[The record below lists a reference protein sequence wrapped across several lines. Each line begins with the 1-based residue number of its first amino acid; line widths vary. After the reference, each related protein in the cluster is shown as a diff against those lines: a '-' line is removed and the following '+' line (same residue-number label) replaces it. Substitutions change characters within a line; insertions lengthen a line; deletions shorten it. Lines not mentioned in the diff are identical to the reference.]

1 MLKLIKGIFSSGKT
15 FMQQSSCIRS
25 FFGSISFNPLL
36 LEITKS
42 TKNASQIIGEW
53 FAGIGGK
60 VLEWFVLL
68 VYFLSKFI
76 FQFIDFCEVLVYK
89 IAGINVDTKF
99 NFDMPIFRMLLSD
112 TFFKIMSSLFI
123 LGLIFLVVFT
133 ILAIIKSEY
142 QLAVGDEK
150 LEKDKK
156 NGSVSYALKRTA
168 LASFMMVI
176 VPLILV
182 VCFAFSSVMLSSI
195 NNVLR
200 TDEHSNTSLGG
211 QIFATTA
218 YSANR
223 YRNYA
228 NSGQRIPILLD
239 FDDPYQDGSYIY
251 YTSEELKQ
259 IYDSWENGETIYE
272 MVRNKNYPSFNDTLA
287 YRGDQLTNSS
297 KFSGFENFI
306 STAEQYYVMAD
317 FIDYAV
323 KNNLEFFI
331 KDSADTDIDWS
342 SASKKVQVSGGV
354 YDTKNK
360 TLTINYV
367 NSSGL
372 GGYGED
378 YYTLNLSTNT
388 VSANSPLQ
396 NAIDTLAS
404 LMAIELKAAKEEA
417 ASSNGL
423 LNNASLTTS
432 EDVGVTVENNKL
444 FRLLERV
451 EDSTN
456 VVRWKTE
463 KVKFNDE
470 YFTVYN
476 LTKRFYNAQTGV
488 VDERGTVQVARKETA
503 GKFYIVRNN
512 NGVYEYTNQTLDYV
526 NDNASYLDK
535 LEPVFV
541 YAGWAEKLYND
552 LDVIYRDIDFQNYIN
567 YDNWADALGEYFSP
581 TSNVIDENVA
591 TFATTLIHPL
601 GLIMSELFLGITFE
615 GSNKTGTDFAFTTQY
630 TEDLIKQLCL
640 TVGGQ
645 YSYKDIMNEV
655 DTYMRLFNGLLTPV
669 MEDLK
674 EIEGFDLT
682 NESEYSVYAY
692 VYKSYLCSILLS
704 DDFGSYFTDLA
715 YTILNIN
722 NLVSNMYNGA
732 NSVTYNSDGE
742 KVYEKEYTYNLNG
755 ELLPLVTNLT
765 VGGGYTTGKYVYT
778 YDSLKSTGIKVL
790 ACDAMGKIT
799 EDGAYTINPSY
810 AYKIENGEYLV
821 YLAGEYRNASNYI
834 AYCLANGSQA
844 TELSNIFVPYYQIS
858 YNEEK
863 TLAYL
868 MVYEPTSS
876 TDKDTSAVKLVK
888 ATDEDGNLLTIEV
901 SANENGEINNQ
912 DVVKNAMA
920 TLSAKYYLYEYEMV
934 AKKNNK
940 CLRFSDLTKTE
951 QELINNCIKT
961 VQEDVRKNNTDEPS
975 FLMFLIEYAEDAD
988 NMAEVMSAPNITSTE
1003 ANEIGKEYLELVG
1016 KLANETKERKIKA
1029 LKQKINSYKK
1039 YQIIN
1044 GLNSYLSTKVSSG
1057 FNVVVNGHS
1066 YNVGQE
1072 LTTRKILEYA
1082 FGNKLLNASLVNML
1096 NTETTFANLSEYNK
1110 QAFINLKNTSSSDI
1124 KTLRKVIERLRG
1136 FEAYGANGAIEL
1148 EFTDAELELIYNYY
1162 NLYGRTIG
1170 VNYLTSYTNR
1180 SLERLRGTEAMS
1192 NLISGLETVV
1202 TDIERVFD
1210 RYVNGEGLIF
1220 GTSLSTNSEAFK
1232 LMVSFVEQKSIE
1244 EQLFFVDETFKGAVS
1259 DNGIVFESLRTFLKK
1274 FGRVCFDLKT
1284 KSTYGNLSVNK
1295 EDNTDLLN
1303 SGYAAS
1309 LIAALNGILESSDFG
1324 SDEKFS
1330 INNFMGV
1337 SSLKKKVVD
1346 AETGK
1351 VTYEFVSDLNS
1362 VSYAELDAVSK
1373 RYLATILSYYENNI
1387 NQYKAKVDHMTDGW
1401 GYAYRYTKGRYSLFE
1416 NSELYKT
1423 YLPEYL
1429 EYFIYNVDIDSADF
1443 AKDYIYDD
1451 YANIINKRTGSE
1463 YTHDEKQQ
1471 YYLDYINAYKN
1482 FRFSTNGNLF
1492 SSLSKLQQKVIEDC
1506 SRYFANQKTN
1516 LTSENQ
1522 SGYNEY
1528 KTNVAYANSLKNYIS
1543 ASTDEIKK
1551 ANFAYAGEIQGVPIN
1566 TVVNSSTNLINVKN
1580 ILDFVGLSIDTVGSS
1595 LKDIRI
1601 AAMRSLRDFNEYAGE
1616 SVASI
1621 RARYLAL
1628 LYLTSCDYAT
1638 NLFGEKQIVLYN
1650 DNKQIVLDLAGIKDT
1665 AEENLVNLRYD
1676 SADGK
1681 ADADEKNG
1689 SVFIICLYNA
1699 ETRLY
1704 EPFIFASGADRFSTP
1719 VCNYYY
1725 SQNGEVTYYPVIAK
1739 GIFDKNGNPT
1749 AIRRVNGFIE
1759 FYRNNVCILNSA
1771 ILNLEMY
1778 YLTVEQVSV
1787 AYNPVSFLINGVT
1800 KLITGKNIAELI
1812 SDAFPVIKSTAGLKV
1827 AYGVDEATVYH
1838 LDQGYCNLNYMFFM
1852 DKGIALEN
1860 LYAPAQINVIL
1871 LILTTVAVMQAIVL
1885 AVYEL
1890 LANIFKLAIYLVV
1903 YPLTVGMYPFRGD
1916 AVGEWR
1922 KAFTKE
1928 FFTTYGYV
1936 ISINLYFL
1944 SLTILQ
1950 SVGNVMPTITED
1962 GMHLLKNTWM
1972 FSNVDVNLFLG
1983 IFATTICLLVAVYM
1997 IKSISSNMSATLM
2010 IGKPL
2015 EGKTKG
2021 AADFV
2026 IKEGEYLWSGEQ
2038 FKDDVIAARESL
2050 TGLPIVGNVFDRSN
2064 HYKRQYNK
2072 NARKADKYKNQ
2083 LIKNG
2088 IDATVAQRAAD
2099 VYRNSLDAAVKAAE
2113 DRYKQNVHDA
2123 TASGGRRD
2131 VMRTGIINNY
2141 QSQQKDFKC
2150 DRCGY
2155 KTTNKKL
2162 KGKTC
2167 QNCHIGKYK

>member
-15 FMQQSSCIRS
+15 FMQQSGCIRS
-25 FFGSISFNPLL
+25 FFGSISFNSVL

-42 TKNASQIIGEW
+42 TKNASQVIGEW

-60 VLEWFVLL
+60 LVEWFVLL
-68 VYFLSKFI
+68 VYFLSKLI

-168 LASFMMVI
+168 LATFMMVI

-211 QIFATTA
+211 QIFATSA

-239 FDDPYQDGSYIY
+239 FNDPYQDGSYIY

-272 MVRNKNYPSFNDTLA
+272 MVRNKNYSSFNDTLT

-297 KFSGFENFI
+297 KFNGFENFV

-331 KDSADTDIDWS
+331 KDSADTDIDWES
-342 SASKKVQVSGGV
+342 TSKKVQVSGGV

-367 NSSGL
+367 NSSGI

-378 YYTLNLSTNT
+378 YYTLNLNTNT

-396 NAIDTLAS
+396 NAIDTLS
-404 LMAIELKAAKEEA
+404 NLMAIELKAAKEEA
-417 ASSNGL
+417 ASSSDL
-423 LNNASLTTS
+423 LNNASLITG
-432 EDVGVTVENNKL
+432 EDVGVITKDNKL

-488 VDERGTVQVARKETA
+488 VDERGMVQVARKETA

-526 NDNASYLDK
+526 NDKASYLDK

-581 TSNVIDENVA
+581 SANVVDENVA

-615 GSNKTGTDFAFTTQY
+615 GSEKTGTDFAFTTQY

-655 DTYMRLFNGLLTPV
+655 DAYMRLFNGLLTPV

-704 DDFGSYFTDLA
+704 DDFGNYFKDVA

-722 NLVSNMYNGA
+722 NLVSNMYSGA
-732 NSVTYNSDGE
+732 NSVTYNSKGE
-742 KVYEKEYTYNLNG
+742 KLYEKEYTYNLNG
-755 ELLPLVTNLT
+755 ELIPLVTNLI

-778 YDSLKSTGIKVL
+778 YDSIKGTGIKVL

-799 EDGAYTINPSY
+799 QDGAYTINPAY

-844 TELSNIFVPYYQIS
+844 TELSNIFVPYYKIV

-868 MVYEPTSS
+868 AVYEPTSS
-876 TDKDTSAVKLVK
+876 TDNDTSTVELVR
-888 ATDEDGNLLTIEV
+888 AADEDGNLLTIEV
-901 SANENGEINNQ
+901 SANEAGEINNQ
-912 DVVKNAMA
+912 DVVKNAME

-934 AKKNNK
+934 PKKNNQ
-940 CLRFSDLTKTE
+940 CLRFGDLTETE
-951 QELINNCIKT
+951 QELITNCINT
-961 VQEDVRKNNTDEPS
+961 VQDDIKKNNTDEPR

-988 NMAEVMSAPNITSTE
+988 NMADVMSAPNITADE
-1003 ANEIGKEYLELVG
+1003 ASEIGKKYYELIG
-1016 KLANETKERKIKA
+1016 KLANETRERRIKA

-1039 YQIIN
+1039 YQIIS

-1066 YNVGQE
+1066 YNVGQQ

-1082 FGNKLLNASLVNML
+1082 FGNKLLNTSLVNML
-1096 NTETTFANLSEYNK
+1096 NAETSFSNLSDYNK
-1110 QAFINLKNTSSSDI
+1110 QAFINLKNTSKSDI
-1124 KTLRKVIERLRG
+1124 KTLRKVINCLYSYRNESVFG
-1136 FEAYGANGAIEL
+1136 EFN
-1148 EFTDAELELIYNYY
+1148 FTDAELKLIYDYY
-1162 NLYGRTIG
+1162 NLYGKTIG
-1170 VNYLTSYTNR
+1170 VNYLIPYTNR
-1180 SLERLRGTEAMS
+1180 SLEKMRGTEAI
-1192 NLISGLETVV
+1192 NDLISGLGSIVKDVEK
-1202 TDIERVFD
+1202 VFE

-1220 GTSLSTNSEAFK
+1220 GTLLSTNAEAYK
-1232 LMVSFVEQKSIE
+1232 LMASFVELKNAD
-1244 EQLFFVDETFKGAVS
+1244 EQLYFVDENFKGVVS

-1295 EDNTDLLN
+1295 EDTTNLLDG
-1303 SGYAAS
+1303 GYITS
-1309 LIAALNGILESSDFG
+1309 LIEALNGILKNSDFG
-1324 SDEKFS
+1324 SDEKFT
-1330 INNFMGV
+1330 INSFSGV

-1346 AETGK
+1346 EETGK

-1373 RYLATILSYYENNI
+1373 RYLATILAYYENNI
-1387 NQYKAKVDHMTDGW
+1387 NEYKAKVDHMTDGW

-1443 AKDYIYDD
+1443 AKNYIYND
-1451 YANIINKRTGSE
+1451 YANIINKNTGSE

-1471 YYLDYINAYKN
+1471 YYLDYINAFKN

-1492 SSLSKLQQKVIEDC
+1492 SSLNMLQQKVIEDC

-1543 ASTDEIKK
+1543 APTDEIKK
-1551 ANFAYAGEIQGVPIN
+1551 ANFAYAGEVQGVSVN
-1566 TVVNSSTNLINVKN
+1566 TVVNSNTNLINIKN
-1580 ILDFVGLSIDTVGSS
+1580 MLDFVGVGVDTVGAS

-1601 AAMRSLRDFNEYAGE
+1601 AAMRTLRDFKEYAGE
-1616 SVASI
+1616 SAASI

-1628 LYLTSCDYAT
+1628 LYLTGCDYAT

-1665 AEENLVNLRYD
+1665 AEENIVNLRYD

-1681 ADADEKNG
+1681 SDADEKNG

-1704 EPFIFASGADRFSTP
+1704 EPFIFASESDRFATP
-1719 VCNYYY
+1719 VCNYYH

-1739 GIFDKNGNPT
+1739 GVFDKNGNPT

-1759 FYRNNVCILNSA
+1759 FYRDNVCILNSA

-1778 YLTVEQVSV
+1778 YITVEQVSV

-1800 KLITGKNIAELI
+1800 KIITGKNIAELI

-1827 AYGVDEATVYH
+1827 AYGVDEATIYH

-1860 LYAPAQINVIL
+1860 LYAPAEINVIL
-1871 LILTTVAVMQAIVL
+1871 LMLTTVAVMQAIVL

-1890 LANIFKLAIYLVV
+1890 IANIFKLAIYLVV
-1903 YPLTVGMYPFRGD
+1903 YPLTVGMYPFRGE

-1936 ISINLYFL
+1936 VSINLYFL

-1950 SVGNVMPTITED
+1950 SVGNVMPTIADD
-1962 GMHLLKNTWM
+1962 GMNLLKNTWM
-1972 FSNVDVNLFLG
+1972 FSGVDVNLFLG
-1983 IFATTICLLVAVYM
+1983 LFATTICLLVAIYM
-1997 IKSISSNMSATLM
+1997 LKSISSNMSAALM

-2021 AADFV
+2021 SVDFLV
-2026 IKEGEYLWSGEQ
+2026 KEGEYFWSGEQ
-2038 FKDDVIAARESL
+2038 FKDDIIAARESVAE
-2050 TGLPIVGNVFDRSN
+2050 LPIVGNVLNRSD
-2064 HYKRQYNK
+2064 HYKRKYNR
-2072 NARKADKYKNQ
+2072 NARKADKYRRR

-2088 IDATVAQRAAD
+2088 ISTAVAQRAAD

-2113 DRYKQNVHDA
+2113 ERYKQNVKDA
-2123 TASGGRRD
+2123 TASDGRRE
-2131 VMRTGIINNY
+2131 VMRQGIINNY
-2141 QSQQKDFKC
+2141 QVQKKDFKC
-2150 DRCGY
+2150 DRCGH
-2155 KTTNKKL
+2155 KTTDKKL

-2167 QNCHIGKYK
+2167 KNCHVGKYK